1 MHFERTLVWQNCF
14 KCSCTSN
21 VSNGLKQINYCNRII
36 MFYVDDG
43 DDNAEDYNNTLNI
56 DVDVL

>member
-1 MHFERTLVWQNCF
+1 
-14 KCSCTSN
+14 
-21 VSNGLKQINYCNRII
+21 

-56 DVDVL
+56 DVDVLREVFLLTLHTSN